1 MTIRTDQKNNVTEQL
16 RQMIGHKAP
25 GARETDDAEASLT
38 TLSFQSDIHPERHVW
53 IDTDL
58 EGIGLDL
65 EDWNIEAEWDN
76 AVARVK
82 AQSLAEVVEIT
93 QLWLSGANLDDY
105 YTGLNKE
112 YKRIVKKDLLLEK
125 SS

>member
-1 MTIRTDQKNNVTEQL
+1 
-16 RQMIGHKAP
+16 MIGHKSP
-25 GARETDDAEASLT
+25 GARETDDAAASLT
-38 TLSFQSDIHPERHVW
+38 TLSFQSDIFPERRVW

-65 EDWNIEAEWDN
+65 EDWNIKAEWDN
-76 AVARVK
+76 AVARIK

-125 SS
+125 SP

>member
-1 MTIRTDQKNNVTEQL
+1 MFI
-16 RQMIGHKAP
+16 
-25 GARETDDAEASLT
+25 S
-38 TLSFQSDIHPERHVW
+38 
-53 IDTDL
+53 
-58 EGIGLDL
+58 
-65 EDWNIEAEWDN
+65 EDWNIGAEWDN

-82 AQSLAEVVEIT
+82 AQSLVEVVEIT

-112 YKRIVKKDLLLEK
+112 YKRIVKKDLVLEK